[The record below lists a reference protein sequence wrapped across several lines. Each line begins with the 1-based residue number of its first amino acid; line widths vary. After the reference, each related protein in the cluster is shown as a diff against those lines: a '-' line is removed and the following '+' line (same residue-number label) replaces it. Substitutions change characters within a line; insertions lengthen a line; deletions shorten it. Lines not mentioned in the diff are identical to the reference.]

1 MKHILSAYSP
11 LYLMPGDALKNY
23 VETWRDEPKDVKAAA
38 DEDIE
43 NAAVDNGVMTLRLNA
58 PVSQNMVQ
66 YFHAIERNYT
76 KIASRCCEIRVS
88 LNTCGGVV
96 TDGFE
101 IIDMVREWNA
111 SRGVKISFIGS
122 GAVYSMGV
130 PIMQAAS
137 RRYSYPN
144 AEYLIHPVSAV
155 VYGTRQDIEDALAS
169 VKNSEAA
176 IASLIAK
183 RSGLS
188 MEGVAALMQ
197 RESFITADEA
207 LSMGLIDE
215 IVDKD
220 EKKPSEGDA
229 GKEESAE
236 AERRARE
243 MRAFEIYLTEVM

>member
-23 VETWRDEPKDVKAAA
+23 VETWRDDPKDVKAAA

-58 PVSQNMVQ
+58 LVSQNMVQ
-66 YFHAIERNYT
+66 YFHAIERNYA
-76 KIASRCCEIRVS
+76 KIAGKCSEIRIS
-88 LNTCGGVV
+88 LNTYGGAV

-197 RESFITADEA
+197 RDSYITAEEA
-207 LSMGLIDE
+207 LGMGLIDE
-215 IVDKD
+215 IVGRDAEEPPEGYNCK
-220 EKKPSEGDA
+220 EKTADMEK
-229 GKEESAE
+229 
-236 AERRARE
+236 RARE
-243 MRAFEIYLTEVM
+243 MRSLEIYLTEVM